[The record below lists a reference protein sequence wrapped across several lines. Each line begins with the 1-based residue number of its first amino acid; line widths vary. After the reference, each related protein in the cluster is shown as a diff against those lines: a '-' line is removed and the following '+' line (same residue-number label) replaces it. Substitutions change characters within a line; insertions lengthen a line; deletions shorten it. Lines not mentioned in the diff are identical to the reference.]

1 MILAGGT
8 ITPLGNTPNEVF
20 KDSELT
26 NLTPETKVTR
36 RMFVAGATMTTGLAL
51 SVRPANAAM
60 IKTPMDG
67 LRG

>member
-1 MILAGGT
+1 
-8 ITPLGNTPNEVF
+8 
-20 KDSELT
+20 
-26 NLTPETKVTR
+26 
-36 RMFVAGATMTTGLAL
+36 MFVAGATMTTGLAL